1 MKGLTQGNILGDIQ
15 SNLETV
21 ALRNRRSRSMD
32 RPPELCSGGGDT
44 GPQPRSSSSGP
55 LMSSVAS
62 EGSLTEMW
70 QMLDRDLSPSLLT
83 EGEAELDRPAFP
95 VPAGPVGSDS
105 QLRLQGIK
113 VRSTSVA
120 PFPDRSRPGKT
131 TSHQAK
137 TSKTAGT
144 TTTNRASRIRN
155 YNVKD

>member
-1 MKGLTQGNILGDIQ
+1 MLKCF
-15 SNLETV
+15 LERGSFSHTGVHLISTV
-21 ALRNRRSRSMD
+21 
-32 RPPELCSGGGDT
+32 
-44 GPQPRSSSSGP
+44 
-55 LMSSVAS
+55 
-62 EGSLTEMW
+62 
-70 QMLDRDLSPSLLT
+70 
-83 EGEAELDRPAFP
+83 GEAELDRPAFP

-137 TSKTAGT
+137 TSRTAGA

-155 YNVKD
+155 YNVKDGKLGVGCE

>member
-1 MKGLTQGNILGDIQ
+1 MDI
-15 SNLETV
+15 
-21 ALRNRRSRSMD
+21 
-32 RPPELCSGGGDT
+32 PPELCGGGDS
-44 GPQPRSSSSGP
+44 GSQPTSSSSCP
-55 LMSSVAS
+55 LLSSVAT
-62 EGSLTEMW
+62 EGSLKEMW

-105 QLRLQGIK
+105 QLKLQGIK
-113 VRSTSVA
+113 VRSQSVG

-137 TSKTAGT
+137 TSETAGAT
-144 TTTNRASRIRN
+144 ASAPAGPVRN